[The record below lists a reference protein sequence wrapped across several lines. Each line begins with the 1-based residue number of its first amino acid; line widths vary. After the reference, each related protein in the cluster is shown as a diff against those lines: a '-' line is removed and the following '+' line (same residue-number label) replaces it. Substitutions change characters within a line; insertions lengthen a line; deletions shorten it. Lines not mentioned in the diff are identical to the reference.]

1 MNNEEVYKKKYL
13 DALEKARTILEYYK
27 RPEYKDVFDYAK
39 EDLPGIFPEL
49 KEQIED
55 EKMVDMAI
63 KAVRAP
69 EAQSCIKSWGVEPDD
84 VIAWLEKRRPINNWN
99 EVRYTSTLQI
109 LEYAK
114 SLDSYNQYGKLD
126 IDLDIEWMKSIRPEY
141 YRDKSEESVETL
153 KKEKKKVVVT
163 NAKTGKFFYATG
175 VVIDKGHY
183 NGRFFQPSLT
193 IAIKDVD
200 VTVPVLGTKYLGDES
215 GVITKKEAIGDNEK
229 IKIQYCSDDG
239 TIEYES
245 TILNAWIREVD
256 RDNGIIQL
264 DCDHVI

>member
-1 MNNEEVYKKKYL
+1 MEDYKKKYL
-13 DALEKARTILEYYK
+13 DALEKARIILEYYK

-49 KEQIED
+49 KEHIED

-126 IDLDIEWMKSIRPEY
+126 IDLDIEWIKSIRPEY
-141 YRDKSEESVETL
+141 YRDKSEDSENTL
-153 KKEKKKVVVT
+153 KKAKKKVVVT
-163 NAKTGKFFYATG
+163 NEKTGKFFYATS
-175 VVIDKGHY
+175 VVLNEGHY
-183 NGRFFQPSLT
+183 NGALYVPPCLT
-193 IAIKDVD
+193 ITVKDVD

-215 GVITKKEAIGDNEK
+215 GIITKKEAIGNNEK
-229 IKIQYCSDDG
+229 IKIRYCASDG
-239 TIEYES
+239 TIEHEL
-245 TILNAWIREVD
+245 TILNVLIRAFD
-256 RDNGIIQL
+256 KDNGVIQL
-264 DCDHVI
+264 DYDYIM